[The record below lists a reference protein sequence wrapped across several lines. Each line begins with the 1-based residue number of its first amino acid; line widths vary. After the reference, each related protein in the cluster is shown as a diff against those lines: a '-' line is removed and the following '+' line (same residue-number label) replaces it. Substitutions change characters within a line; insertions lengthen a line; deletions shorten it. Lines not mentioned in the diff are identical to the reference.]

1 MPQLVVWTL
10 DSFRYALPLEAV
22 ERVLL
27 PVAVTPLPDA
37 PPGILGVIDVA
48 GRLTPVYD
56 MRRRLQLPPQPLR
69 LSDRLLLARA
79 RNAPAAFFADS
90 VEGACQYDAALE
102 RLDTMQAAGSVVAG
116 VVRLA
121 DGLVLIEDLDRF
133 LTLDEA
139 QRLQLAL
146 AHAA

>member
-22 ERVLL
+22 QRVLL

-37 PPGILGVIDVA
+37 PPGVLGVIDVA

-56 MRRRLQLPPQPLR
+56 MRRRLHLPPQPLR
-69 LSDRLLLARA
+69 LSDRLVLAHA
-79 RNAPAAFFADS
+79 GGAAAAFFADS
-90 VEGACQYDAALE
+90 VEGTRHYDAMVD
-102 RLDTMQAAGSVVAG
+102 RLDTVQPAGSVVAG

-139 QRLQLAL
+139 ARLQLAL

>member
-37 PPGILGVIDVA
+37 PPGVLGVIDVA

-56 MRRRLQLPPQPLR
+56 MRRRLRLPPQPLR

-79 RNAPAAFFADS
+79 RGATVAFFADS
-90 VEGACQYDAALE
+90 VEGTCQCDAVAD
-102 RLDTMQAAGSVVAG
+102 RLATLQPAGGVVAG

-121 DGLVLIEDLDRF
+121 DGLVLVEDLDCF
-133 LTLDEA
+133 LSLDEA
-139 QRLQLAL
+139 ARLQLAL